1 MASHGTVVAGEYV
14 NWSVSMNSKGELVLQ
29 SGFKKQ
35 KINSAIVSEWDVVAA
50 EGTLRAGVANSA
62 RFVGN
67 VAETALGSVLS
78 GNFFPSYGG
87 RKGRYTTVRIDW
99 TDGKQSLIKMPKEL
113 FAHFELTLNGRRAAP
128 PPPPPEAPAELPPDA
143 LGFDTPPPVAAPASV
158 EPDVLEQIGKLAVL
172 RDQGILSED
181 EFAAKKVELLARL

>member
-1 MASHGTVVAGEYV
+1 MVAGEYV
-14 NWSVSMNSKGELVLQ
+14 NWSLSMNSKGELVLQ

-35 KINSAIVSEWDVVAA
+35 KIDSGRVSEWDVVAA
-50 EGTLRAGVANSA
+50 EGSLRAGIANSA

-78 GNFFPSYGG
+78 GGFLPSYGG
-87 RKGRYTTVRIDW
+87 RKGRYSTVRIDW

-128 PPPPPEAPAELPPDA
+128 PPPKAPAEVPPDA
-143 LGFDTPPPVAAPASV
+143 SGSDTPSPVAAPASV

-181 EFAAKKVELLARL
+181 EFAAKKAELLARL

>member
-1 MASHGTVVAGEYV
+1 
-14 NWSVSMNSKGELVLQ
+14 MNSKGELVLQ

-113 FAHFELTLNGRRAAP
+113 FAHFELTLNGRRAASPAPDVPTAP
-128 PPPPPEAPAELPPDA
+128 PAGAS
-143 LGFDTPPPVAAPASV
+143 GSDTPSPVVAPVSA
-158 EPDVLEQIGKLAVL
+158 EPDVFEQIGKLAAL
-172 RDQGILSED
+172 RDQGVLSED